1 MIRLVTVYHP
11 INRKQLG
18 NILLKMMTKDNIKK
32 LLAALHFQQ
41 NGDVFIKS
49 YEGVACPLKVDV
61 RNGHFHYKE
70 IGVTVGRETTSNF
83 SEPENFVVFECVDRL
98 LSIGYKPEHI
108 ELEPVWK
115 LGHTQKGGYADIWVR
130 THNSMSGDMATDKE
144 SLLIIE
150 CKRPDEFDGAWRDTL
165 EDGAQLFSYFQQ
177 EQATKFLC
185 LYTSDLDGKVAKPV
199 YYLINVQDNGEK
211 LKNNPDL
218 PTYKDAKNNK
228 QLFRV
233 WHDTYQCDAATRGL
247 FEDDIQSYHI
257 GKNKF
262 SVKDLSPINND
273 EIKKKY
279 NEFATIL
286 RRHNVGAK
294 ENAFDKLVNLFLAKV
309 VDETNNPNDLHFYW
323 KGAAYDDDFSLQ
335 DRLQRLYRDGMEK
348 FLNETVTYIEN
359 DQIEKAFRWY
369 KKDPDATMK
378 TVMEYFRALKFYS
391 DNDFS
396 FISVHNERLF
406 KENAKILREV
416 LQMLQNIK
424 LKSTAEE
431 GKETETNQF
440 LGDLF
445 EGFLTKGV
453 KQSEGQYFTPMPIV
467 RFIVSSLPLEQ
478 IVSQSER
485 IPSCIDYACG
495 AGHFLTE
502 YAVRIKEFVE
512 KYRPDIDIHEYYKH
526 ITGIE
531 KEYRLSKVSKV
542 SAFMYGHDETNIIY
556 ADALQPHTALRP
568 NNYDVLVANP
578 PYAVTGFLETL
589 SDKDRAVFSLFNN
602 NINTAK
608 NNAIETFFME
618 RSAQLVR
625 AGGVAGIVL
634 PVSVLNKGG
643 IYARARE
650 IILENFDIVS
660 LAEFGSGT
668 FGKTGTNTVVL
679 FLRRKETNTPA
690 AEHYRNRVKTWFA
703 TSGNVEDI
711 YQDEHLLQTYC
722 DHCGYGLDDYR
733 TFLKDGII
741 GEALSDTEVFKAY
754 RESFDSTDRN
764 AMKGVCDAAKD
775 IRNRFR
781 ARSKTQTFRRQVDA
795 QKKAE
800 KEKALRNFII
810 SIEKEK
816 VYIFLLTF
824 TVSTPVLIVKSP
836 TKTAAIKKFL
846 GYEWSDSKGNEGI
859 EYLHLSKSKSENDD
873 EGDDDDTV
881 QQIRGINGIRTP
893 LFNPDNLYD
902 QEKINT
908 LIRQNFLGEDVTIPE
923 YLSEFVSQ
931 ARLVDMIDFKRTA
944 FDKAIKTNVALQIS
958 VESKYDIIPLK
969 QFVIDINPS
978 RDEFHN
984 IDGTTLASFVEM
996 SSLGLGTISKKV
1008 DRPISEISSGGYT
1021 NFRENDVLV
1030 AKITPCME
1038 NGKCALAENLTNQ
1051 IGFGS
1056 TEFHVIRAV
1065 NKERAKYVLEFINRE
1080 YIRKVAASN
1089 MTGASGHRRVPQY
1102 FYEQMPIP
1110 DAPQSV
1116 IERIVNE
1123 CGFVDKEVE
1132 EARKEVVR
1140 SLKQIE
1146 RIINSMQGKPTR
1158 FDDVCFLNEFSIN
1171 PIETPEKEYTYVDID
1186 AVENETGI
1194 ISFDKKITGKNAPS
1208 RARRLAKEES
1218 TLISTVRPN
1227 LRGFAYID
1235 SERSDTIYSTGFA
1248 IIRSKDTKKLLNKII
1263 YLCFMYNQDLMA
1275 QMINAMPKGS
1285 YPSINQ
1291 SDINNLILLVPTPTV
1306 QKEIIKEVS
1315 TCEVKIAAA
1324 KAIINSGA
1332 ERKQAILDKYLK

>member
-1 MIRLVTVYHP
+1 MI
-11 INRKQLG
+11 
-18 NILLKMMTKDNIKK
+18 TKDNIKT
-32 LLAALHFQQ
+32 LLSTLRFEQD
-41 NGDVFIKS
+41 GDVFMKS
-49 YEGVACPLKVDV
+49 YEGIGVPLKVDV
-61 RNGHFHYKE
+61 RNEHFHYSE
-70 IGVTVGRETTSNF
+70 MGITVGRETTSNF
-83 SEPENFVVFECVDRL
+83 SEPENFVVFECVNRL
-98 LSIGYKPEHI
+98 LSMGYKPEHI
-108 ELEPVWK
+108 ELEPAWK

-130 THNSMSGDMATDKE
+130 TYSGLSGEMATDKE

-150 CKRPDEFDGAWRDTL
+150 CKKPDEFEGAWRDTL

-185 LYTSDLDGKVAKPV
+185 LYTSDFDGKETTPV
-199 YYLINVQDNGEK
+199 YYLINVQDNEEK
-211 LKNNPDL
+211 LKNNSEL
-218 PTYKDAKNNK
+218 LTYKDAKNNK

-247 FEDDIQSYHI
+247 FEDDIQPYHI

-262 SVKDLSPINND
+262 SVKDLTPINND

-309 VDETNNPNDLHFYW
+309 VDETNNPDDLHFYW

-359 DQIEKAFRWY
+359 EQIEKAFRWY

-416 LQMLQNIK
+416 LLMLQNIK
-424 LKSTAEE
+424 LKSTTEE
-431 GKETETNQF
+431 GRDTETNQF

-467 RFIVSSLPLEQ
+467 RFVVSSLPLEQ
-478 IVSQSER
+478 IISQSER

-512 KYRPDIDIHEYYKH
+512 KYRPDINIHEYYKH

-556 ADALQPHTALRP
+556 ADALQQHAALQP
-568 NNYDVLVANP
+568 NSYDVLVANP

-589 SDKDRAVFSLFNN
+589 SDSDRAAFSLFNN

-618 RSAQLVR
+618 RSAQLMR
-625 AGGVAGIVL
+625 RGGVAGIIL

-643 IYARARE
+643 IYAKARE
-650 IILENFDIVS
+650 IILENFDIIS
-660 LAEFGSGT
+660 LSEFGSGT

-690 AEHYRNRVKTWFA
+690 AEHYRNRVKTWFTA
-703 TSGNVEDI
+703 NNPAEDI
-711 YQDEHLLQTYC
+711 YQDEHLLQAYC
-722 DHCGYGLDDYR
+722 DHCGYELEDYR
-733 TFLKDGII
+733 TFLKDGTIN
-741 GEALSDTEVFKAY
+741 EALSETEVFQAY

-764 AMKGVCDAAKD
+764 AMKGVCNAAKD

-781 ARSKTQTFRRQVDA
+781 ARSNTQTFRKQSEV
-795 QKKAE
+795 QKKAQ
-800 KEKALRNFII
+800 KEKALCNFIF
-810 SIEKEK
+810 SIEREK
-816 VYIFLLTF
+816 LYIFLLAF
-824 TVSTPVLIVKSP
+824 TIETPVLIVKSP

-859 EYLHLSKSKSENDD
+859 EYLHLPKSKSENDD

-893 LFNPDNLYD
+893 LFNPDDLCD
-902 QEKINT
+902 PAKINT
-908 LIRQNFLGEDVTIPE
+908 LIRQNFLGDDVVIPE
-923 YLSEFVSQ
+923 NLSESVSQ

-944 FDKAIKTNVALQIS
+944 FDKTIKTSVALQIN
-958 VESKYDIIPLK
+958 VESKYETIPLK
-969 QFVIDINPS
+969 KFVIAINPS
-978 RDEFHN
+978 RDEFHD
-984 IDGTTLASFVEM
+984 IDSKTLASFVEM
-996 SSLGLGTISKKV
+996 SSLGLGTINNKV
-1008 DRPISEISSGGYT
+1008 DRPLSEMSSGGYT

-1056 TEFHVIRAV
+1056 TEFLVIRAA
-1065 NKERAKYVLEFINRE
+1065 NKERAKYVLEYINRK

-1110 DAPQSV
+1110 DAPQDV
-1116 IERIVNE
+1116 IEKIVNE
-1123 CGFVDKEVE
+1123 CNTIDKEVE
-1132 EARKEVVR
+1132 KARKQISEAESKIEKVFSNSIKHATKTLRLNDIRIFNLSIGRRVVSNEIVQDGQFQVISANVHEEFGRINSSVLDDFSVPSVLWGIDGDWMVNYIEKNIPFAPTDHCGVVR
-1140 SLKQIE
+1140 IIDETEILPKYLTYPLFKAGE
-1146 RIINSMQGKPTR
+1146 RER
-1158 FDDVCFLNEFSIN
+1158 FSRASRASTERVRALSITV
-1171 PIETPEKEYTYVDID
+1171 PDID
-1186 AVENETGI
+1186 TQKDVVAKVLECET
-1194 ISFDKKITGKNAPS
+1194 
-1208 RARRLAKEES
+1208 
-1218 TLISTVRPN
+1218 
-1227 LRGFAYID
+1227 
-1235 SERSDTIYSTGFA
+1235 
-1248 IIRSKDTKKLLNKII
+1248 
-1263 YLCFMYNQDLMA
+1263 
-1275 QMINAMPKGS
+1275 
-1285 YPSINQ
+1285 
-1291 SDINNLILLVPTPTV
+1291 
-1306 QKEIIKEVS
+1306 
-1315 TCEVKIAAA
+1315 KIAEA
-1324 KAIINSGA
+1324 KAIIDCRA

>member
-1 MIRLVTVYHP
+1 
-11 INRKQLG
+11 
-18 NILLKMMTKDNIKK
+18 MTKDNIKK

-98 LSIGYKPEHI
+98 LSMGYKPEHI
-108 ELEPVWK
+108 ELEPAWK

-185 LYTSDLDGKVAKPV
+185 LYTSDLDGKDTKPV

-218 PTYKDAKNNK
+218 STYKDAMNNK

-233 WHDTYQCDAATRGL
+233 WHDTYQCDAATKGL
-247 FEDDIQSYHI
+247 FEDDIQPYHI

-262 SVKDLSPINND
+262 SVKDLVPISND

-478 IVSQSER
+478 MVSQCER

-556 ADALQPHTALRP
+556 ADALQPHAALRP
-568 NNYDVLVANP
+568 NSYDVLVANP

-589 SDKDRAVFSLFNN
+589 SDKDRAVFSLFSNS
-602 NINTAK
+602 INTAK

-703 TSGNVEDI
+703 TGDNAEDI
-711 YQDEHLLQTYC
+711 YQDEHLLQAYC

-741 GEALSDTEVFKAY
+741 GKALSDTEVFKAY
-754 RESFDSTDRN
+754 HESFDSTDRN

-800 KEKALRNFII
+800 KEKALYNFIL

-908 LIRQNFLGEDVTIPE
+908 LIRHNFLGEDVTISE

-931 ARLVDMIDFKRTA
+931 ARLVDIIDFFKTSFSKGFKTSKINHKPKGK
-944 FDKAIKTNVALQIS
+944 FDYTRLENILAEIEEANIKVQENEIMQSGNTPVITQEKDNLISGYVNSTNCIKNHPVIVFGDHS
-958 VESKYDIIPLK
+958 CTFKYVDFD
-969 QFVIDINPS
+969 FV
-978 RDEFHN
+978 RGA
-984 IDGTTLASFVEM
+984 DGTQLIQSNTPKIHLKYLYHFLSN
-996 SSLGLGTISKKV
+996 SRI
-1008 DRPISEISSGGYT
+1008 
-1021 NFRENDVLV
+1021 EN
-1030 AKITPCME
+1030 
-1038 NGKCALAENLTNQ
+1038 AERYERHFKYLKDMWIPMADEKTQ
-1051 IGFGS
+1051 DYLI
-1056 TEFHVIRAV
+1056 
-1065 NKERAKYVLEFINRE
+1065 KECEA
-1080 YIRKVAASN
+1080 
-1089 MTGASGHRRVPQY
+1089 
-1102 FYEQMPIP
+1102 
-1110 DAPQSV
+1110 
-1116 IERIVNE
+1116 
-1123 CGFVDKEVE
+1123 VDKETE
-1132 EARKEVVR
+1132 EAK
-1140 SLKQIE
+1140 KQIF
-1146 RIINSMQGKPTR
+1146 K
-1158 FDDVCFLNEFSIN
+1158 
-1171 PIETPEKEYTYVDID
+1171 
-1186 AVENETGI
+1186 
-1194 ISFDKKITGKNAPS
+1194 
-1208 RARRLAKEES
+1208 AKEEIDNI
-1218 TLISTVRPN
+1218 ISKVNGISKSLRVVAPFVTGRIDFGKISASDYITTDNMLQNFEGIRPYDGEPQTGN
-1227 LRGFAYID
+1227 VIEYKRGDILMSNIRPYLKKLWLADRDGGCNPDVMVFRPTSDVMPEFVYYMIRNQVFID
-1235 SERSDTIYSTGFA
+1235 YVMSDVKGMKMPRGNKDN
-1248 IIRSKDTKKLLNKII
+1248 IIRYSIPVPQLSIQQQIVAEI
-1263 YLCFMYNQDLMA
+1263 YVHDA
-1275 QMINAMPKGS
+1275 
-1285 YPSINQ
+1285 
-1291 SDINNLILLVPTPTV
+1291 
-1306 QKEIIKEVS
+1306 
-1315 TCEVKIAAA
+1315 KIAEA
-1324 KAIINSGA
+1324 KAIINNSA

>member
-1 MIRLVTVYHP
+1 MI
-11 INRKQLG
+11 
-18 NILLKMMTKDNIKK
+18 TKDNIKK
-32 LLAALHFQQ
+32 LLSALRFEQE
-41 NGDVFIKS
+41 NDIFTKF
-49 YEGVACPLKVDV
+49 YEGVERPLKVDV
-61 RNGHFHYKE
+61 RKEFFYYKE
-70 IGVTVGRETTSNF
+70 IGITVGRETTSNF
-83 SEPENFVVFECVDRL
+83 AEPENFVVFECVDRL
-98 LSIGYKPEHI
+98 LSMGYKPEHI
-108 ELEPVWK
+108 ELEPAWK

-130 THNSMSGDMATDKE
+130 TYSGLSGEMVADKE

-150 CKRPDEFDGAWRDTL
+150 CKKPDEFDGAWRDTL

-177 EQATKFLC
+177 EQSTKFLC
-185 LYTSDLDGKVAKPV
+185 LYTSDLDGKETRPV
-199 YYLINVQDNGEK
+199 YYLINVQDNEEN
-211 LKNNPDL
+211 LKNNPEL
-218 PTYKDAKNNK
+218 LAYRDAKNNK

-247 FEDDIQSYHI
+247 FEDDIQPYHI

-262 SVKDLSPINND
+262 SVKDLYPISND

-309 VDETNNPNDLHFYW
+309 VDETNNPDDLHFYW

-359 DQIEKAFRWY
+359 EQIEKAFRWY

-378 TVMEYFRALKFYS
+378 TIMEYFRALKFYS

-416 LQMLQNIK
+416 LLMLQDIK

-431 GKETETNQF
+431 GRDTETNQF

-478 IVSQSER
+478 IVSQSEG

-512 KYRPDIDIHEYYKH
+512 KYRSDINIREYYKH

-556 ADALQPHTALRP
+556 ADALQPNAALQP
-568 NNYDVLVANP
+568 NSYDVLVANP

-589 SDKDRAVFSLFNN
+589 SDNDRAAFSLFDSK
-602 NINTAK
+602 INTAK

-618 RSAQLVR
+618 RSAQLMR

-634 PVSVLNKGG
+634 PISVLNKGG

-660 LAEFGSGT
+660 LTEFGSGT

-703 TSGNVEDI
+703 ASDHAEDI
-711 YQDEHLLQTYC
+711 YQDEYLLQAYC
-722 DHCGYGLDDYR
+722 DHCGYELEDYR
-733 TFLKDGII
+733 TFLKDGVIHK
-741 GEALSDTEVFKAY
+741 ALSETEVFTAY
-754 RESFDSTDRN
+754 RESFGSTDRN
-764 AMKGVCDAAKD
+764 AMKGVCDVARD

-781 ARSKTQTFRRQVDA
+781 TRSKTQTFRRQTEA

-800 KEKALRNFII
+800 KEKALLNFII
-810 SIEKEK
+810 SIEREK
-816 VYIFLLTF
+816 VYIFLLAF
-824 TVSTPVLIVKSP
+824 TVDTPVLIVKSP
-836 TKTAAIKKFL
+836 TTTAAIKKFL
-846 GYEWSDSKGNEGI
+846 GYEWSDSKGSEGI
-859 EYLHLSKSKSENDD
+859 EYLHLSKSKSENED

-893 LFNPDNLYD
+893 LFNPDDLCD
-902 QEKINT
+902 PAKINT
-908 LIRQNFLGEDVTIPE
+908 LIRQNFLGEDVMVPE
-923 YLSEFVSQ
+923 DLSEIVSQ
-931 ARLVDMIDFKRTA
+931 ARLVNMIDFKRTA
-944 FDKAIKTNVALQIS
+944 FDKAIKTSAFTNVDFVHSKWPLASLGSLVSTPPQYGANVAAT
-958 VESKYDIIPLK
+958 EG
-969 QFVIDINPS
+969 NPS
-978 RDEFHN
+978 SDYRYIRITDITETGELNNDWKTAERVDEQYILADKDLLFARSGATAGKPFLYREKFGRALFAGYLIRFRFTEKIMPEYVFQFCLAEEYRKWVLAHRGGTAQPN
-984 IDGTTLASFVEM
+984 INAQQYASFKLPLPPTDVQ
-996 SSLGLGTISKKV
+996 GKV
-1008 DRPISEISSGGYT
+1008 
-1021 NFRENDVLV
+1021 
-1030 AKITPCME
+1030 
-1038 NGKCALAENLTNQ
+1038 
-1051 IGFGS
+1051 
-1056 TEFHVIRAV
+1056 
-1065 NKERAKYVLEFINRE
+1065 
-1080 YIRKVAASN
+1080 
-1089 MTGASGHRRVPQY
+1089 
-1102 FYEQMPIP
+1102 
-1110 DAPQSV
+1110 V
-1116 IERIVNE
+1116 IECE
-1123 CGFVDKEVE
+1123 AVDKEVE
-1132 EARKEVVR
+1132 EARK
-1140 SLKQIE
+1140 QIREAKE
-1146 RIINSMQGKPTR
+1146 RIGQTFLKSTKKASKALRLSDSHIFSLSIGRRVVSNEIVQDGKYQVISANVHDEFGRINSSVLEDFSVPSVLWGIDGDWMVNYIEKNLPFAPTDHCGIIRVLDETEILPKYLTYPLLKAGEQER
-1158 FDDVCFLNEFSIN
+1158 FSRANRASTERVRALTITV
-1171 PIETPEKEYTYVDID
+1171 PDID
-1186 AVENETGI
+1186 IQKDVV
-1194 ISFDKKITGKNAPS
+1194 
-1208 RARRLAKEES
+1208 ARVLE
-1218 TLISTVRPN
+1218 
-1227 LRGFAYID
+1227 
-1235 SERSDTIYSTGFA
+1235 
-1248 IIRSKDTKKLLNKII
+1248 
-1263 YLCFMYNQDLMA
+1263 
-1275 QMINAMPKGS
+1275 
-1285 YPSINQ
+1285 
-1291 SDINNLILLVPTPTV
+1291 
-1306 QKEIIKEVS
+1306 
-1315 TCEVKIAAA
+1315 CEAKIAEA
-1324 KAIINSGA
+1324 KAIIDGST
-1332 ERKQAILDKYLK
+1332 ERKQAILDKYLKLEIR

>member
-1 MIRLVTVYHP
+1 MI
-11 INRKQLG
+11 
-18 NILLKMMTKDNIKK
+18 TKDNIEKI
-32 LLAALHFQQ
+32 LPILGFEQD
-41 NGDVFIKS
+41 GDVFIKS
-49 YEGVACPLKVDV
+49 YEGVGSPLKVDV
-61 RNGHFHYKE
+61 RNEHFHYKE
-70 IGVTVGRETTSNF
+70 AGITVGRETTSNF
-83 SEPENFVVFECVDRL
+83 SEPENFVVFECIDRL
-98 LSIGYKPEHI
+98 LSMGYKPEHI
-108 ELEPVWK
+108 ELEPAWK

-130 THNSMSGDMATDKE
+130 THNSLSGEMAADKE

-150 CKRPDEFDGAWRDTL
+150 CKKPDEFDGAWRDTL

-185 LYTSDLDGKVAKPV
+185 LYTSDFDGEKTKPK
-199 YYLINVQDNGEK
+199 YYLINVQDNEEL
-211 LKNNPDL
+211 LKSNSEL
-218 PTYKDAKNNK
+218 PAYKDAKNNK

-247 FEDDIQSYHI
+247 FEPDIQPYHI

-262 SVKDLSPINND
+262 SIKDLDPISNE

-309 VDETNNPNDLHFYW
+309 VDETNNPDDLHFYW

-359 DQIEKAFRWY
+359 EQIEKAFRWY

-416 LQMLQNIK
+416 LLMLQNIK
-424 LKSTAEE
+424 LKSTADE
-431 GKETETNQF
+431 GRNTETNQF

-478 IVSQSER
+478 IISQSER

-556 ADALQPHTALRP
+556 ADALQPHAALQP
-568 NNYDVLVANP
+568 NSYDVLVANP

-589 SDKDRAVFSLFNN
+589 SDNDRAAFSLFIN

-618 RSAQLVR
+618 RSAQLLR
-625 AGGVAGIVL
+625 TDGVAGIVL

-703 TSGNVEDI
+703 TSDHAEDI
-711 YQDEHLLQTYC
+711 YQDEYLLQAYC
-722 DHCGYGLDDYR
+722 DHCGYGLEDYR

-741 GEALSDTEVFKAY
+741 NEALSETEVFKAY

-764 AMKGVCDAAKD
+764 AMKGVYDAAKD

-781 ARSKTQTFRRQVDA
+781 TRSKTQTFRRQSDA

-800 KEKALRNFII
+800 KEKALHNFII
-810 SIEKEK
+810 SIEREK
-816 VYIFLLTF
+816 VYIFLLAF
-824 TVSTPVLIVKSP
+824 TIDTPVLIVKSP
-836 TKTAAIKKFL
+836 TTTATIKKFL

-859 EYLHLSKSKSENDD
+859 EYLHLTKSKSENDD

-893 LFNPDNLYD
+893 LFNPDDLYD
-902 QEKINT
+902 PAKINT
-908 LIRQNFLGEDVTIPE
+908 LIRQNFLGEDVVIPE
-923 YLSEFVSQ
+923 DLSEVVSQ

-944 FDKAIKTNVALQIS
+944 FDKAIKTSAFTNIDFVHSKWPLVSLGSLVSTPPQYGANVAAT
-958 VESKYDIIPLK
+958 EGNPLSDYRY
-969 QFVIDINPS
+969 IRITDINDS
-978 RDEFHN
+978 GELNNDWKTAERVDEQYILTDKDLLFARSGATAGKPFLYHEKFGKALFAGYLIRFRFTEKVMPEYVFQFCLSEEYRKWVLAHRGGTAQPN
-984 IDGTTLASFVEM
+984 INAQQYSSFK
-996 SSLGLGTISKKV
+996 LPLPPT
-1008 DRPISEISSGGYT
+1008 
-1021 NFRENDVLV
+1021 DVQE
-1030 AKITPCME
+1030 K
-1038 NGKCALAENLTNQ
+1038 
-1051 IGFGS
+1051 
-1056 TEFHVIRAV
+1056 
-1065 NKERAKYVLEFINRE
+1065 
-1080 YIRKVAASN
+1080 
-1089 MTGASGHRRVPQY
+1089 
-1102 FYEQMPIP
+1102 
-1110 DAPQSV
+1110 
-1116 IERIVNE
+1116 IVNE
-1123 CGFVDKEVE
+1123 CDAVDKGVAEAREQIAKAKEQIKQIISEVKGETKTLRTIAPFATDRIDFDRISASDYITTDNMLQDFEGMRPYDGEPQTGNVTEYKRGDILMSNIRPYLKKLWLADRDGGCNPDVMVFRPTSEAIPEFVYYMLRRQAFIDYVMSDVKGMKMPRGNKDNIIRYAIPIPPPEIQRQIVE
-1132 EARKEVVR
+1132 EISAY
-1140 SLKQIE
+1140 
-1146 RIINSMQGKPTR
+1146 
-1158 FDDVCFLNEFSIN
+1158 
-1171 PIETPEKEYTYVDID
+1171 ET
-1186 AVENETGI
+1186 
-1194 ISFDKKITGKNAPS
+1194 
-1208 RARRLAKEES
+1208 
-1218 TLISTVRPN
+1218 
-1227 LRGFAYID
+1227 
-1235 SERSDTIYSTGFA
+1235 
-1248 IIRSKDTKKLLNKII
+1248 
-1263 YLCFMYNQDLMA
+1263 
-1275 QMINAMPKGS
+1275 
-1285 YPSINQ
+1285 
-1291 SDINNLILLVPTPTV
+1291 
-1306 QKEIIKEVS
+1306 
-1315 TCEVKIAAA
+1315 KIAVA
-1324 KAIINSGA
+1324 KAIINNSA

>member
-1 MIRLVTVYHP
+1 MI
-11 INRKQLG
+11 
-18 NILLKMMTKDNIKK
+18 TKDNIKT
-32 LLAALHFQQ
+32 LLSTLRFEQD
-41 NGDVFIKS
+41 GDVFMKS
-49 YEGVACPLKVDV
+49 YEGIGVPLKVDV
-61 RNGHFHYKE
+61 RNEHFHYSE
-70 IGVTVGRETTSNF
+70 MGITVGRETTSNF
-83 SEPENFVVFECVDRL
+83 SEPENFVVFECVNRL
-98 LSIGYKPEHI
+98 LSMGYKPEHI
-108 ELEPVWK
+108 ELEPAWK

-130 THNSMSGDMATDKE
+130 TYSGLSGEMATDKE

-150 CKRPDEFDGAWRDTL
+150 CKKPDEFEGAWRDTL

-185 LYTSDLDGKVAKPV
+185 LYTSDFDGKETTPV
-199 YYLINVQDNGEK
+199 YYLINVQDNEEK
-211 LKNNPDL
+211 LKNNSEL
-218 PTYKDAKNNK
+218 LTYKDAKNNK

-247 FEDDIQSYHI
+247 FEDDIQPYHI

-262 SVKDLSPINND
+262 SVKDLTPINND

-309 VDETNNPNDLHFYW
+309 VDETNNPDDLHFYW

-359 DQIEKAFRWY
+359 EQIEKAFRWY

-416 LQMLQNIK
+416 LLMLQNIK
-424 LKSTAEE
+424 LKSTTEE
-431 GKETETNQF
+431 GRDTETNQF

-478 IVSQSER
+478 VISQSER

-512 KYRPDIDIHEYYKH
+512 KYRPDINIHEYYKH

-556 ADALQPHTALRP
+556 ADALQQHAALQP
-568 NNYDVLVANP
+568 NSYDVLVANP

-589 SDKDRAVFSLFNN
+589 SDSDRAAFSLFNN

-618 RSAQLVR
+618 RSAQLMR
-625 AGGVAGIVL
+625 RGGVAGIIL

-643 IYARARE
+643 IYAKARE
-650 IILENFDIVS
+650 IILENFDIIS
-660 LAEFGSGT
+660 LSEFGSGT

-690 AEHYRNRVKTWFA
+690 AEHYRNRVKTWFTA
-703 TSGNVEDI
+703 NNPAEDI
-711 YQDEHLLQTYC
+711 YQDEHLLQAYC
-722 DHCGYGLDDYR
+722 DHCGYELEDYR
-733 TFLKDGII
+733 TFLKDGTIN
-741 GEALSDTEVFKAY
+741 EALSETEVFQAY

-764 AMKGVCDAAKD
+764 AMKGVCNAAKD

-781 ARSKTQTFRRQVDA
+781 ARSNTQTFRKQSEV
-795 QKKAE
+795 QKKAQ
-800 KEKALRNFII
+800 KEKALCNFIF
-810 SIEKEK
+810 SIEREK
-816 VYIFLLTF
+816 LYIFLLAF
-824 TVSTPVLIVKSP
+824 TIETPVLIVKSP

-859 EYLHLSKSKSENDD
+859 EYLHLPKSKSENDD

-893 LFNPDNLYD
+893 LFNPDDLCD
-902 QEKINT
+902 PAKINT
-908 LIRQNFLGEDVTIPE
+908 LIRQNFLGDDVVIPE
-923 YLSEFVSQ
+923 NLSESVSQ

-944 FDKAIKTNVALQIS
+944 FDKTIKTSVALQIN
-958 VESKYDIIPLK
+958 VESKYETIPLK
-969 QFVIDINPS
+969 KFVIAINPS
-978 RDEFHN
+978 RDEFHD
-984 IDGTTLASFVEM
+984 IDSKTLASFVEM
-996 SSLGLGTISKKV
+996 SSLGLGTINNKV
-1008 DRPISEISSGGYT
+1008 DRPLSEMSSGGYT

-1056 TEFHVIRAV
+1056 TEFHVIRAA
-1065 NKERAKYVLEFINRE
+1065 NKERAKYVLEYINRK

-1110 DAPQSV
+1110 DAPQDV
-1116 IERIVNE
+1116 IEKIVNE
-1123 CGFVDKEVE
+1123 CNTIDKEVE
-1132 EARKEVVR
+1132 KARKQISEAESKIEKVFSNSIKHATKTLRLNDIRIFNLSIGRRVVSNEIVQDGQFQVISANVHEEFGRINSSVLDDFSVPSILWGIDGDWMVNYIEKNIPFAPTDHCGVVR
-1140 SLKQIE
+1140 IIDETEILPKYLTYPLFKAGE
-1146 RIINSMQGKPTR
+1146 RER
-1158 FDDVCFLNEFSIN
+1158 FSRASRASTERVRALSITV
-1171 PIETPEKEYTYVDID
+1171 PDID
-1186 AVENETGI
+1186 TQKDVVAKVLECET
-1194 ISFDKKITGKNAPS
+1194 
-1208 RARRLAKEES
+1208 
-1218 TLISTVRPN
+1218 
-1227 LRGFAYID
+1227 
-1235 SERSDTIYSTGFA
+1235 
-1248 IIRSKDTKKLLNKII
+1248 
-1263 YLCFMYNQDLMA
+1263 
-1275 QMINAMPKGS
+1275 
-1285 YPSINQ
+1285 
-1291 SDINNLILLVPTPTV
+1291 
-1306 QKEIIKEVS
+1306 
-1315 TCEVKIAAA
+1315 KIAEA
-1324 KAIINSGA
+1324 KAIIDCRA

>member
-1 MIRLVTVYHP
+1 MI
-11 INRKQLG
+11 
-18 NILLKMMTKDNIKK
+18 TKDNIKT
-32 LLAALHFQQ
+32 LLSTLRFEQD
-41 NGDVFIKS
+41 GDVFMKS
-49 YEGVACPLKVDV
+49 YEGIGVPLKVDV
-61 RNGHFHYKE
+61 RNEHFHYSE
-70 IGVTVGRETTSNF
+70 MGITVGRETTSNF
-83 SEPENFVVFECVDRL
+83 SEPENFVVFECVNRL
-98 LSIGYKPEHI
+98 LSMGYKPEHI
-108 ELEPVWK
+108 ELEPAWK

-130 THNSMSGDMATDKE
+130 TYSGLSGEMATDKE

-150 CKRPDEFDGAWRDTL
+150 CKKPDEFEGAWRDTL

-185 LYTSDLDGKVAKPV
+185 LYTSDFDGKEIIPV
-199 YYLINVQDNGEK
+199 YYLINVQDNEEK
-211 LKNNPDL
+211 LKNNSEL
-218 PTYKDAKNNK
+218 LTYKDAKNNK

-247 FEDDIQSYHI
+247 FEDDIQPYHI

-262 SVKDLSPINND
+262 SVKDLAPINND

-309 VDETNNPNDLHFYW
+309 VDETNNPDDLHFYW

-359 DQIEKAFRWY
+359 EQIEKAFRWY

-416 LQMLQNIK
+416 LLMLQNIK
-424 LKSTAEE
+424 LKSTTEE
-431 GKETETNQF
+431 GRDTETNQF

-478 IVSQSER
+478 VISQSER

-512 KYRPDIDIHEYYKH
+512 KYRPDINIHEYYKH

-556 ADALQPHTALRP
+556 ADALQQHAALQP
-568 NNYDVLVANP
+568 NSYDVLVANP

-589 SDKDRAVFSLFNN
+589 SDSDRAAFSLFNN

-618 RSAQLVR
+618 RSAQLMR
-625 AGGVAGIVL
+625 RGGVAGIIL

-643 IYARARE
+643 IYAKARE
-650 IILENFDIVS
+650 IILENFDIIS
-660 LAEFGSGT
+660 LSEFGSGT

-690 AEHYRNRVKTWFA
+690 AEHYRNRVKTWFTA
-703 TSGNVEDI
+703 NNPAEDI
-711 YQDEHLLQTYC
+711 YQDEHLLQAYC
-722 DHCGYGLDDYR
+722 DHCGYELEDYR
-733 TFLKDGII
+733 TFLKDGTIN
-741 GEALSDTEVFKAY
+741 EALSETEVFQAY

-764 AMKGVCDAAKD
+764 AMKGVCNAAKD

-781 ARSKTQTFRRQVDA
+781 ARSNTQTFRKQSEV
-795 QKKAE
+795 QKKAQ
-800 KEKALRNFII
+800 KEKALCNFIF
-810 SIEKEK
+810 SIEREK
-816 VYIFLLTF
+816 LYIFLLAF
-824 TVSTPVLIVKSP
+824 TIETPVLIVKSP

-859 EYLHLSKSKSENDD
+859 EYLHLPKSKSENDD

-893 LFNPDNLYD
+893 LFNPDDLCD
-902 QEKINT
+902 PAKINT
-908 LIRQNFLGEDVTIPE
+908 LIRQNFLGDDVVIPE
-923 YLSEFVSQ
+923 NLSESVSQ

-944 FDKAIKTNVALQIS
+944 FDKTIKTSVALQIN
-958 VESKYDIIPLK
+958 VESKYETIPLK
-969 QFVIDINPS
+969 KFVIAINPS
-978 RDEFHN
+978 RDEFHD
-984 IDGTTLASFVEM
+984 IDSKTLASFVEM
-996 SSLGLGTISKKV
+996 SSLGLGTINNKV
-1008 DRPISEISSGGYT
+1008 DRPLSEMSSGGYT

-1056 TEFHVIRAV
+1056 TEFHVIRAA
-1065 NKERAKYVLEFINRE
+1065 NKERAKYVLEYINRK

-1110 DAPQSV
+1110 DAPQDV
-1116 IERIVNE
+1116 IEKIVNE
-1123 CGFVDKEVE
+1123 CNTIDKEVE
-1132 EARKEVVR
+1132 KARKQISEAESKIEKVFSNSIKHATKTLRLNDIRIFNLSIGRRVVSNEIVQDGQFQVISANVHEEFGRINSSVLDDFSVPSVLWGIDGDWMVNYIEKNIPFAPTDHCGVVR
-1140 SLKQIE
+1140 IIDETEILPKYLTYPLFKAGE
-1146 RIINSMQGKPTR
+1146 RER
-1158 FDDVCFLNEFSIN
+1158 FSRANRASTERVRALSITV
-1171 PIETPEKEYTYVDID
+1171 PDID
-1186 AVENETGI
+1186 TQKDVVAKVLECET
-1194 ISFDKKITGKNAPS
+1194 
-1208 RARRLAKEES
+1208 
-1218 TLISTVRPN
+1218 
-1227 LRGFAYID
+1227 
-1235 SERSDTIYSTGFA
+1235 
-1248 IIRSKDTKKLLNKII
+1248 
-1263 YLCFMYNQDLMA
+1263 
-1275 QMINAMPKGS
+1275 
-1285 YPSINQ
+1285 
-1291 SDINNLILLVPTPTV
+1291 
-1306 QKEIIKEVS
+1306 
-1315 TCEVKIAAA
+1315 KIAEA
-1324 KAIINSGA
+1324 KAIIDCRA

>member
-1 MIRLVTVYHP
+1 MI
-11 INRKQLG
+11 
-18 NILLKMMTKDNIKK
+18 TKDNIKR
-32 LLAALHFQQ
+32 LLSALHFKPD
-41 NGDVFIKS
+41 GDVFTKS
-49 YEGVACPLKVDV
+49 YEGVGTPLKVDV
-61 RNGHFHYKE
+61 RNEHFHYKE
-70 IGVTVGRETTSNF
+70 IGITVGRETTSNF
-83 SEPENFVVFECVDRL
+83 SDPENFVVFECVDRL
-98 LSIGYKPEHI
+98 LSMGYKPEHI
-108 ELEPVWK
+108 ELEPAWK

-130 THNSMSGDMATDKE
+130 THSSLSGEMAADKE

-150 CKRPDEFDGAWRDTL
+150 CKKPDEFNGAWRDTL

-185 LYTSDLDGKVAKPV
+185 LYTSDLDGKEVKPV
-199 YYLINVQDNGEK
+199 YYLINVQDNEER
-211 LKNNPDL
+211 LKNNSEL
-218 PTYKDAKNNK
+218 PTYKNAKNNK

-233 WHDTYQCDAATRGL
+233 WHDTYLCDAATRGL
-247 FEDDIQSYHI
+247 FEDDIQPYHI

-262 SVKDLSPINND
+262 SVKDLAPINNE

-309 VDETNNPNDLHFYW
+309 VDETNNPDNLHFYW

-359 DQIEKAFRWY
+359 EQIEKAFRWY

-424 LKSTAEE
+424 LKSTAEDRD
-431 GKETETNQF
+431 TETNQF

-478 IVSQSER
+478 IISQSER

-502 YAVRIKEFVE
+502 YAVRINEFVE
-512 KYRPDIDIHEYYKH
+512 KYRPDINIHEYYKH

-556 ADALQPHTALRP
+556 ADALQPHAALRP
-568 NNYDVLVANP
+568 NSYDVLVANP

-589 SDKDRAVFSLFNN
+589 SENDRAVFSLFDH
-602 NINTAK
+602 NINTTK

-618 RSAQLVR
+618 RSAQLIR

-703 TSGNVEDI
+703 TGDNAEDI
-711 YQDEHLLQTYC
+711 YQDEHLLQAYC
-722 DHCGYGLDDYR
+722 DHCGYRLDNYR

-741 GEALSDTEVFKAY
+741 NEALSETEVFRAY
-754 RESFDSTDRN
+754 RESFDCTDRN
-764 AMKGVCDAAKD
+764 AMKGVCDVAKD

-781 ARSKTQTFRRQVDA
+781 ARSKTQVFRRQSDT

-800 KEKALRNFII
+800 KDKALCNFII
-810 SIEKEK
+810 SIEQEK

-824 TVSTPVLIVKSP
+824 TVDTPVLIVKSP
-836 TKTAAIKKFL
+836 TTTAAIKKFL

-859 EYLHLSKSKSENDD
+859 EYLHLTKSKSENDD
-873 EGDDDDTV
+873 ESDDDDTV

-902 QEKINT
+902 SEKINT
-908 LIRQNFLGEDVTIPE
+908 LIRLNFLGEDVVVPE
-923 YLSEFVSQ
+923 NLSEVVSQ

-944 FDKAIKTNVALQIS
+944 FDKAIKTNIVLQIN
-958 VESKYDIIPLK
+958 VESKYDTIPLK
-969 QFVIDINPS
+969 RFVVEINPS
-978 RDEFHN
+978 RDEFHG
-984 IDGTTLASFVEM
+984 IDGKILASFVEM
-996 SSLGLGTISKKV
+996 SSLGLGTINNKV
-1008 DRPISEISSGGYT
+1008 DRPLSEMSSGGYT
-1021 NFRENDVLV
+1021 IFRENDVLV

-1056 TEFHVIRAV
+1056 TEFHVIRAA

-1110 DAPQSV
+1110 DAPQDV
-1116 IERIVNE
+1116 IKGIVTE
-1123 CGFVDKEVE
+1123 CDAVNKKVE
-1132 EARKEVVR
+1132 EAKEQIALLE
-1140 SLKQIE
+1140 SEIE
-1146 RIINSMQGKPTR
+1146 RTFSNAAQNVTKTLRLSDSRIFNLSIGRRVVSNEIVQDGQYKVVSANVHDEFGRINHSVLDDFSVPSVLWGIDGDWMVNYIEKDIPFAPTDHCGVIRVLDEREILPKYLTYPLLKAGEQER
-1158 FDDVCFLNEFSIN
+1158 FSRANRASTERVRALTITV
-1171 PIETPEKEYTYVDID
+1171 PDID
-1186 AVENETGI
+1186 TQ
-1194 ISFDKKITGKNAPS
+1194 KNVV
-1208 RARRLAKEES
+1208 AKVLE
-1218 TLISTVRPN
+1218 
-1227 LRGFAYID
+1227 Y
-1235 SERSDTIYSTGFA
+1235 
-1248 IIRSKDTKKLLNKII
+1248 
-1263 YLCFMYNQDLMA
+1263 
-1275 QMINAMPKGS
+1275 
-1285 YPSINQ
+1285 
-1291 SDINNLILLVPTPTV
+1291 
-1306 QKEIIKEVS
+1306 
-1315 TCEVKIAAA
+1315 EVKIFEA
-1324 KAIINSGA
+1324 KAIINNSV
-1332 ERKQAILDKYLK
+1332 ERKQAILDKYLKDNK